1 MSKAENASL
10 GFYGKIPALGDFV
23 SRRLSRAF
31 IDTWDQW
38 LQSAMRS
45 SQQTLGDDWLSIYLV
60 SPIWRFALSPGI
72 CGATAWAG
80 VVMPSVDRVG
90 RYYPLTLVQSIDAQ
104 AMSSLFLPESDWF
117 DQLEDLA
124 LSVLDEEFDFDNFD
138 QLVAGLSL
146 ENHLHPLSF
155 ETPIT
160 ESFDLTLGKQA
171 FRYDMDNL
179 NQISGVFS
187 NLSLNLL
194 GKLFPSYSFWASTD
208 GQLKKSRFLCCESLP
223 PIDAYASFLNG
234 LPQHP
239 IWKMQTHQHKP
250 HQQLI
255 PVVDLPS
262 VLSAPPMEMNRSV
275 AVTSGWV
282 SFGMTVVGNHRKHN
296 EDAMLDSPKTGLW
309 VVADGMGGHHAG
321 DVASRSIVDA
331 LAILEPF
338 TNIELQSNKVCE
350 SLKQINTDL
359 CKYAASINQNCV
371 VGSTV
376 VILLAQGNQCK
387 VVWAG
392 DSRLYQFRQG
402 RLKQISRDH
411 SMVDEMMIVHNISRE
426 QASLQVG
433 ANVITRAIGGHAEL
447 ELEEIPFL
455 AEAGDRYLLCS
466 DGLDKE
472 LSEAEISV
480 LMMSGNC
487 QETVENLIN
496 LALAK
501 NGRDNITAIVAD
513 FL

>member
-1 MSKAENASL
+1 
-10 GFYGKIPALGDFV
+10 
-23 SRRLSRAF
+23 
-31 IDTWDQW
+31 
-38 LQSAMRS
+38 MRS
-45 SQQTLGDDWLSIYLV
+45 SQQTLGDEWLSIYLV

-104 AMSSLFLPESDWF
+104 TMSALFLPESDWF
-117 DQLEDLA
+117 EQLENLA

-138 QLVAGLSL
+138 QLVAGLSM
-146 ENHLHPLSF
+146 EKHLHPLAFDNPVLESF
-155 ETPIT
+155 E
-160 ESFDLTLGKQA
+160 SNQGKQA
-171 FRYDMDNL
+171 FRYDLENL
-179 NQISGVFS
+179 DQISGVFS

-208 GQLKKSRFLCCESLP
+208 SQLKKSRFLCCESLP

-239 IWKMQTHQHKP
+239 IWKMLTHQHKS

-255 PVVDLPS
+255 PAEVLPS
-262 VLSAPPMEMNRSV
+262 VFINPSKEIDRLT
-275 AVTSGWV
+275 VTQGWD

-296 EDAMLDSPKTGLW
+296 EDAMLDSPQTGLW

-321 DVASRSIVDA
+321 DVASRSIVDC

-338 TNIELQSNKVCE
+338 TNIELQTQKVCQ
-350 SLKQINTDL
+350 SLKQINADL

-376 VILLAQGNQCK
+376 VILLAQENQCK

-402 RLKQISRDH
+402 KLKQISRDH
-411 SMVDEMMIVHNISRE
+411 SMVDEMMMVHNISRE

-447 ELEEIPFL
+447 ELEEIAFL

-472 LSEAEISV
+472 LSEAEISI

-487 QETVENLIN
+487 RETVETLIN
-496 LALAK
+496 QALAK
-501 NGRDNITAIVAD
+501 NGRDNITAIVVD
-513 FL
+513 YL